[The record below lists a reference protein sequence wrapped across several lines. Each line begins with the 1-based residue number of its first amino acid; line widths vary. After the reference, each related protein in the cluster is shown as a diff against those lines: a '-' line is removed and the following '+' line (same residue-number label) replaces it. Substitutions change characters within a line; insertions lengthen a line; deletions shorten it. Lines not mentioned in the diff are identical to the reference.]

1 MQTCDYWAKPVFGR
15 NRLIPSLDSLIAKD
29 DSVRIFQEV
38 MDSVDWSAWEA
49 QYKRTGRGQP
59 PIHPRYVAAAILYGM
74 YRGIRSSRRLE
85 EACCYRFD
93 FMWLVENWRIDH
105 TTFAKF
111 RTKFHA
117 PLKDLFRQ
125 IGRTAMD
132 LGLIRLCEV
141 AFDGTRVKANN
152 SRYKTRTAKTLEEKL
167 RILDELFEELT
178 AKLAAADAEQEGLGS
193 PTRLPPDLADV
204 EKRRAQV
211 RQALAQA
218 KAADEARRKQG
229 VNPEK
234 NPAQVPTTD
243 PDSKVMPNKEGGY
256 APNYTPTAVTDGHQ
270 GFILDCDVLAGVNE
284 GEAAVPSTERIEENF
299 GRKPEKFLTD
309 AGNNSG
315 QIMEAMEQLGVEF
328 YAPAAS
334 NQPQEGN
341 PAKRDDPTQ
350 PVPESEWPKLPRNN
364 QGKLDKSS
372 FVYDAEKDQ
381 YYCPQGNA
389 MPLEKTKPDERGG
402 ETLKLNVYRCAAC
415 PDCPLREVCLSPKS
429 QHGRTIMRDPYEEV
443 RERTAARMATASAR
457 QLYNQR
463 PRIAETTFGI
473 LKSVMGL
480 RQFLLRGLEKVKTE
494 WRWATTA
501 FNVIKLVR
509 AIGRTAR
516 LPENWP
522 RRVENW
528 KTLEL
533 WGPYR
538 PFANDR
544 IATTHA
550 ATTVTPKRLERR
562 NDGRWPT
569 ITHSHRVS

>member
-1 MQTCDYWAKPVFGR
+1 METSDYWAKPVFGR
-15 NRLIPSLDSLIAKD
+15 ERMIPNLDSLIAGD
-29 DSVRIFQEV
+29 DPVRIFQEV
-38 MDSVDWSAWEA
+38 MDAIDWSPWEA
-49 QYKRTGRGQP
+49 QYKRTGLGQP
-59 PIHPRYVAAAILYGM
+59 PIHPRYVAAGILYGL

-93 FMWLVENWRIDH
+93 FMWLVENRRIDH

-125 IGRTAMD
+125 IGRMAMN

-167 RILDELFEELT
+167 RALDELFEELT
-178 AKLAAADAEQEGLGS
+178 AKVAAADTAEEGLGS
-193 PTRLPPDLADV
+193 PTRLPQELADV
-204 EKRRAQV
+204 ERRREEVQ
-211 RQALAQA
+211 RALAKA

-243 PDSKVMPNKEGGY
+243 ADSKVMPNKEGGY
-256 APNYTPTAVTDGHQ
+256 APNYTPTATTDGHQ
-270 GFILDCDVLAGVNE
+270 GFIVDDDVLGEVNE
-284 GEAAVPSTERIEENF
+284 GGAAAPSVERIEENF

-315 QIMEAMEQLGVEF
+315 QIMEEMERRGVEF
-328 YAPAAS
+328 FAPAVS

-350 PVPESEWPKLPRNN
+350 PVPQSEWSNLPRSN
-364 QGKLDKSS
+364 QGKLAKSC

-381 YYCPQGNA
+381 YYCPQGHA
-389 MPLEKTKPDERGG
+389 MPFEKTKPDQRGG
-402 ETLKLNVYRCAAC
+402 ETVTLRVYRCADCAS
-415 PDCPLREVCLSPKS
+415 CPLSAACLSPQS
-429 QHGRTIMRDPYEEV
+429 QHGRTVTRDPYEEV
-443 RERTAARMATASAR
+443 RERTAARMATESAR

-509 AIGRTAR
+509 AIGRMRAASR
-516 LPENWP
+516 
-522 RRVENW
+522 
-528 KTLEL
+528 EL
-533 WGPYR
+533 
-538 PFANDR
+538 
-544 IATTHA
+544 A
-550 ATTVTPKRLERR
+550 AT
-562 NDGRWPT
+562 
-569 ITHSHRVS
+569 S

>member
-1 MQTCDYWAKPVFGR
+1 LSVVEASNYWAKPVMGR
-15 NRLIPSLDSLIAKD
+15 ERIIPSLESLIARD

-38 MDSVDWSAWEA
+38 MDEVDWSPWEA
-49 QYKRTGRGQP
+49 KYKRTGLGQP
-59 PIHPRYVAAAILYGM
+59 PIHPQYVAAGILYGL

-93 FMWLVENWRIDH
+93 FMWLVENRRIDH

-125 IGRTAMD
+125 IGRMAIN

-167 RILDELFEELT
+167 RALDELFEQLT
-178 AKLAAADAEQEGLGS
+178 AKLAAADAEEEGLGS
-193 PTRLPPDLADV
+193 PTRLPPELADV
-204 EKRRAQV
+204 QQRREQVRRA
-211 RQALAQA
+211 LAKA

-243 PDSKVMPNKEGGY
+243 TDSKVMPNKEGGY
-256 APNYTPTAVTDGHQ
+256 TANYTPTATTDGHQ
-270 GFILDCDVLAGVNE
+270 GFIVDDDVLGEVNE
-284 GEAAVPSTERIEENF
+284 GGAAVPSVERIKENF

-315 QIMEAMEQLGVEF
+315 QIMQEMEQLGVEF
-328 YAPAAS
+328 YAPATCS
-334 NQPQEGN
+334 QPQEGN
-341 PAKRDDPTQ
+341 PAKRADPTQ
-350 PVPESEWPKLPRNN
+350 PVPQSEWPKLPRSN
-364 QGKLDKSS
+364 QGKLDKSC

-381 YYCPQGNA
+381 YYCPQGHA
-389 MPLEKTKPDERGG
+389 MPLDKTKPDQRGG
-402 ETLKLNVYRCAAC
+402 ETVKLQVYRSAAC
-415 PDCPLREVCLSPKS
+415 AGCALAAVCLSPQSK
-429 QHGRTIMRDPYEEV
+429 HGRTITRDPYEEV
-443 RERTAARMATASAR
+443 RERTAARMATESGR

-501 FNVIKLVR
+501 FNIIKLVR
-509 AIGRTAR
+509 AIGRMRAASR
-516 LPENWP
+516 QL
-522 RRVENW
+522 
-528 KTLEL
+528 
-533 WGPYR
+533 
-538 PFANDR
+538 
-544 IATTHA
+544 A
-550 ATTVTPKRLERR
+550 AT
-562 NDGRWPT
+562 
-569 ITHSHRVS
+569 S